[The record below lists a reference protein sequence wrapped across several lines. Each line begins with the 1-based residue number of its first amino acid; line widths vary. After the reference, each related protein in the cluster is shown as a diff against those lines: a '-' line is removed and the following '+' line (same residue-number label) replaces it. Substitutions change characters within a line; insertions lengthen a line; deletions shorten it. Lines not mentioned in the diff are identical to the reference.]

1 MPAPES
7 SLTAPTKKIVSA
19 DSGRTMQTIVNLWPY
34 MWPSDRPD
42 LKLRVVWATVFLL
55 IAKVVLLLVP
65 YCFKW
70 ATDALN
76 GRIDA
81 PDLLPGFLLGAVMLV
96 IAYNLARILQAG
108 LNQLRDALFASV
120 GQHAVRQLAYR
131 TFVHLHRLSLRFH
144 LERRTGGLS
153 RVIERGTKGIETI
166 VRFTI
171 LNSVPTVI
179 EFLLTAAIF
188 WWGYGFS
195 YLAVTAVTVWLYIW
209 FTVRASDWRISIR
222 RSMNDSDT
230 EANTKAIDSLL
241 NFETVKYF
249 GNEEMEARRFDQS
262 MARYE
267 KAATEVWTSLGW
279 LNFGQALI
287 FGTGTA
293 VMMVMSALA
302 VQRGEQTI
310 GDFVFVNAML
320 IQLAIPLN
328 FIGFVYREI
337 RQGLT
342 DIEQMFDLLE
352 VKEEVV
358 DKPDAKP
365 LAVDRGAIS
374 FKDVH
379 FAYDPA
385 RPILKGVTFDVPAG
399 KTVAVVGPSGA
410 GKSTLSRLLYRFYD
424 VQEGSITIDGQDV
437 RDVTQTSLRRVI
449 GMVPQDTVLFNDT
462 IAYNIRYGRP
472 SASDE
477 EVRKAAEIAQIG
489 PFIEHL
495 PGGYKAMVG
504 ERGLKLS
511 GGEKQRVAIAR
522 TILKSP
528 PILIL
533 DEATSALDTRT
544 EQEIQ
549 AALDVVSENRTTLVI
564 AHRLSTVISADEI
577 IVLKDGAIAERGTH
591 GELMQRDDGLYAAMW
606 NRQREAIQAEEQLKK
621 VREAD
626 DMGMVVRHPAAN

>member
-1 MPAPES
+1 MAPQNQK
-7 SLTAPTKKIVSA
+7 TVST
-19 DSGRTMQTIVNLWPY
+19 DTSNLLGTIANLWPY
-34 MWPSDRPD
+34 MWPADRVD
-42 LKLRVVWATVFLL
+42 LKLRVVWATVILVV
-55 IAKVVLLLVP
+55 AKIVLVLVP
-65 YCFKW
+65 YFFKW

-76 GRIDA
+76 GS
-81 PDLLPGFLLGAVMLV
+81 PDGLAFLPQFLTGAVMLV
-96 IAYNLARILQAG
+96 LAYNLARLLQTG

-131 TFVHLHRLSLRFH
+131 TFVHMHQLSLRFH

-153 RVIERGTKGIETI
+153 RIIERGTKGIETI

-179 EFLLTAAIF
+179 EFLLTAVIF

-195 YLAVTAVTVWLYIW
+195 YLLVTAITVWLYIW
-209 FTVRASDWRISIR
+209 FTVRASDWRIAIR

-230 EANTKAIDSLL
+230 DANTKAIDSLL

-249 GNEEMEARRFDQS
+249 GNEDMEAKRFDRS
-262 MARYE
+262 MERYE
-267 KAATEVWTSLGW
+267 RAATQVWTSLGW

-287 FGTGTA
+287 FGAGTA
-293 VMMVMSALA
+293 VMMTISALA

-342 DIEQMFDLLE
+342 DIEHMFDLLD
-352 VKEEVV
+352 VRPEVV
-358 DKPDAKP
+358 DRAHAKE
-365 LAVDRGAIS
+365 LGIERGAIA
-374 FKDVH
+374 FHDVH

-385 RPILKGVTFDVPAG
+385 RPILKGISFEVPAG

-424 VQEGSITIDGQDV
+424 VQRGSITIDGQDV
-437 RDVTQTSLRRVI
+437 RDVTQKSLRAVI

-462 IAYNIRYGRP
+462 IAYNIRYGRVT
-472 SASDE
+472 ASDV
-477 EVRKAAEIAQIG
+477 EVEAAAEAAQIAD
-489 PFIEHL
+489 FIRGL
-495 PGGYKAMVG
+495 PEGYRAMVG

-522 TILKSP
+522 TILKAP

-533 DEATSALDTRT
+533 DEATSALDTKT

-549 AALDVVSENRTTLVI
+549 AALDVISRNRTTLVI
-564 AHRLSTVISADEI
+564 AHRLSTVINADEI
-577 IVLKDGAIAERGTH
+577 IVLKDGVIAERGTH
-591 GELMQRDDGLYAAMW
+591 GELIAQDGLYASMW
-606 NRQREAIQAEEQLKK
+606 SRQREATQAEEQLKR
-621 VREAD
+621 VRESD
-626 DMGMVVRHPAAN
+626 DLGIIDRGVPAV